1 MTEHPQKP
9 VTKAKPTTTRPKKS
23 YRASQKREM
32 TRAFKQDAFESAAW
46 KVFSGIGL
54 DAATVR
60 DIVALSNVSPGSF
73 YNYYKTKE
81 AIFDIILVKVAQ
93 RVRNAARLA
102 RSEEDNLDAMLQKSQ
117 CAAFRELLS
126 IHGAPHFLE
135 LNQHHIRAKLF
146 NMSETREMLDDL
158 KQNLLKRV
166 PMKNTSPE
174 RMDFIA
180 AAVLTTALEGLLY
193 IARNPLV
200 DIDQTSRLTAGMA
213 AAGIHAAAAAA
224 G

>member
-9 VTKAKPTTTRPKKS
+9 ITKATPTAASPKKS

-32 TRAFKQDAFESAAW
+32 TRAFKQEAFESAAW
-46 KVFSGIGL
+46 KTFSGIGL

-93 RVRNAARLA
+93 RVRAAARQA

-158 KQNLLKRV
+158 KQNLLRLV

-193 IARNPLV
+193 IARNPLI

-213 AAGIHAAAAAA
+213 AAGIRAAAAAS

>member
-1 MTEHPQKP
+1 MTEHLQKP
-9 VTKAKPTTTRPKKS
+9 ATKAIPATPKPKKS

-32 TRAFKQDAFESAAW
+32 TRAFKQESFESAAW
-46 KVFSGIGL
+46 KVFSSIGL

-81 AIFDIILVKVAQ
+81 TIFDIILVKVAQ
-93 RVRNAARLA
+93 RVGNASRMARQ
-102 RSEEDNLDAMLQKSQ
+102 EEDNLDIMLQKGQ

-126 IHGAPHFLE
+126 ISGAPHFLE

-146 NMSETREMLDDL
+146 NMAEIREMLDDL
-158 KQNLLKRV
+158 KQNLLRLV

-180 AAVLTTALEGLLY
+180 ASVLTTALEGLLY

-200 DIDQTSRLTAGMA
+200 DIDQTSQLTAGMA
-213 AAGIHAAAAAA
+213 AAAIRAAAAATA
-224 G
+224 

>member
-46 KVFSGIGL
+46 KVFSSIGL

-81 AIFDIILVKVAQ
+81 TIFDIILVKVAQ
-93 RVRNAARLA
+93 RVRDAARLA
-102 RSEEDNLDAMLQKSQ
+102 RSEENNLDTMLQKSQ
-117 CAAFRELLS
+117 YAAFRELLS

-158 KQNLLKRV
+158 KQNLLRVV

-200 DIDQTSRLTAGMA
+200 DIDQTSRLTAGMT
-213 AAGIHAAAAAA
+213 AAGIRAAAAAC

>member
-93 RVRNAARLA
+93 RVRSAARLA

>member
-1 MTEHPQKP
+1 MTEYPQKP

>member
-213 AAGIHAAAAAA
+213 AAGIHAAATAA